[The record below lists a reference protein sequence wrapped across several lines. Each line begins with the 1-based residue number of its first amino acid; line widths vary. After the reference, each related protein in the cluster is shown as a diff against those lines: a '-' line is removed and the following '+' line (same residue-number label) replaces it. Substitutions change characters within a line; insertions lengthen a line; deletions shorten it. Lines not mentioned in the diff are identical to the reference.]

1 MSNQTKRKNIK
12 LDPELLEALK
22 SKAKQLGYKTLV
34 AYLRAL
40 V

>member
-12 LDPELLEALK
+12 LDPELLDALNE
-22 SKAKQLGYKTLV
+22 KAKAKGYKTLM
-34 AYLRAL
+34 AYLRSL